1 MADFEKVVVVTRKT
15 ALEELVERHNT
26 RDQARFYVAQMA
38 RTRSAPSRAAAVT
51 RSVQQQQP
59 PNQPV
64 AGDFPEYE
72 QAHETYR
79 RALETVR
86 AAIPSGTR
94 SQFIERSFLPNFVFG
109 ENDLVVTLGQDGLVV
124 NTAKYL
130 NHQPLVAL
138 NPDPEHIDG
147 ILIPF
152 YARAAHLILPSV
164 LSRPFASKQIRMAKA
179 ELNDG
184 QSLYAVN
191 DLFIGQKTH
200 QSARY
205 RLELDDQGED
215 QSSSGIIISTGA
227 GSTGWFRSIL
237 TGAAETVL
245 TMTGLEEART
255 VRDVYRFDWEA
266 DYLRFS
272 VREPFVSRTTGA
284 TLVSGVITADQSMEI
299 ISQMPQNGVIF
310 SDGIEEDYL
319 AFNSGAIASIRL
331 AEKRVNLVTNV

>member
-1 MADFEKVVVVTRKT
+1 MAGFDKVIIVTRKT
-15 ALEELVERHNT
+15 ALEELVERYNT
-26 RDQARFYVAQMA
+26 RDQARFHVGQMA
-38 RTRSAPSRAAAVT
+38 QLRPGSGGAAVT
-51 RSVQQQQP
+51 AQAAKKNAPLV
-59 PNQPV
+59 
-64 AGDFPEYE
+64 GDFTQYE

-79 RALETVR
+79 RALDTVR
-86 AAIPSGTR
+86 AALPAGAR
-94 SQFIERSFLPNFVFG
+94 SQIIERSFLPNFVFG

-147 ILIPF
+147 VLIPF
-152 YARAAHLILPSV
+152 YARAAHLILHRVSEGH
-164 LSRPFASKQIRMAKA
+164 FACKQIRMAKA

-191 DLFIGQKTH
+191 DLFIGQRTH

-205 RLELDDQGED
+205 RLELEGQGED
-215 QSSSGIIISTGA
+215 QSSSGIIVSTGA
-227 GSTGWFRSIL
+227 GSTGWLRSVL
-237 TGAAETVL
+237 TGAAETV
-245 TMTGLEEART
+245 TAATGNADARAA
-255 VRDVYRFDWEA
+255 RELYRFDWEA
-266 DYLRFS
+266 DFLRFS

-284 TLVSGVITADQSMEI
+284 DLVAGTILKGQRLEV

-319 AFNSGAIASIRL
+319 AFNSGTIAAIRL
-331 AEKRVNLVTNV
+331 AEKRINLVTNA

>member
-1 MADFEKVVVVTRKT
+1 MPRFEKVIIVTRKT
-15 ALEELVERHNT
+15 VLEELVERYNT
-26 RDQARFYVAQMA
+26 RDQARFHVGQMA
-38 RTRSAPSRAAAVT
+38 QLRPGAGGGVTAKAAKQDT
-51 RSVQQQQP
+51 
-59 PNQPV
+59 PV
-64 AGDFPEYE
+64 AGDFTAYE
-72 QAHETYR
+72 QAHETYQ
-79 RALETVR
+79 RALATVR
-86 AAIPSGTR
+86 DSLLNRAR
-94 SQFIERSFLPNFVFG
+94 YQVIERSFLPNFVFG

-130 NHQPLVAL
+130 NQQPLVAF

-147 ILIPF
+147 VLIPF
-152 YARAAHLILPSV
+152 YASAAALV
-164 LSRPFASKQIRMAKA
+164 LRRVLEGRVASKQIRMAKA

-205 RLELDDQGED
+205 RLELDEQGED

-245 TMTGLEEART
+245 TMTGLEGARAA
-255 VRDVYRFDWEA
+255 RDAYRFDWEA

-284 TLVSGVITADQSMEI
+284 TLISGVITTDQRMEI

-319 AFNSGAIASIRL
+319 AFNSGAIASVRL

>member
-1 MADFEKVVVVTRKT
+1 MADFEKVIVVTRKT

-26 RDQARFYVAQMA
+26 REQARFYVAKMA
-38 RTRSAPSRAAAVT
+38 RMRSAPSSAADGDQ
-51 RSVQQQQP
+51 SVQAG
-59 PNQPV
+59 QPV

-86 AAIPSGTR
+86 AALPPGTR

-109 ENDLVVTLGQDGLVV
+109 ENDLVVVLGQDGLVV

-130 NHQPLVAL
+130 NQQPLIAL
-138 NPDPEHIDG
+138 NPDPAHIDG
-147 ILIPF
+147 VLIPF
-152 YARAAHLILPSV
+152 DANLAPPVFQRV
-164 LSRPFASKQIRMAKA
+164 LAGHFACKQIRMAKA

-191 DLFIGQKTH
+191 DLFIGQRTH

-205 RLELDDQGED
+205 RLELEGWGED

-237 TGAAETVL
+237 TGAAETVTAL
-245 TMTGLEEART
+245 TGMAEARAA
-255 VRDVYRFDWEA
+255 RDAYRFDWEA

-272 VREPFVSRTTGA
+272 VREPFVSRTTDANLVAGA
-284 TLVSGVITADQSMEI
+284 ILKDQRLDV

-319 AFNSGAIASIRL
+319 AFNSGAIATIRL
-331 AEKRVNLVTNV
+331 AEKRVNLVTEA